1 MKLAYIALASLV
13 VTSFAVGCSA
23 AYVSSGQDSGPF
35 DIDSGVPS
43 ESGPPNVVPEGG
55 KLDGESDALSQTP
68 KAGFVFRGMH
78 QVQSGFTKVV
88 TLNAPDETVPGDL
101 LWVALS
107 VNAWPLPSV
116 TLPVGFKQVNA
127 DSHAC
132 GSGGSSLFI
141 SNHVVTA
148 TTPKAFDFG
157 LQNSVWVSAA
167 LLVFGG
173 VSGTM
178 PVETS
183 SFNRV
188 GSNPYLLPKLPGSNQ
203 GLYGIAIYAGVA
215 GSTLTTFSTPP
226 TTTRLFAGNG
236 LAAFVRDVPAGGSF
250 DVGPVNASPDTCGFF
265 SGALL
270 RPK

>member
-1 MKLAYIALASLV
+1 MKLAYIVLASLV
-13 VTSFAVGCSA
+13 GTGSAVGCSA

-35 DIDSGVPS
+35 DTDGGGPS

-55 KLDGESDALSQTP
+55 KLDGGADVLTP
-68 KAGFVFRGMH
+68 EAGVVFRGLN
-78 QVQSGFTKVV
+78 QVQSGSTKVV
-88 TLNAPDETVPGDL
+88 TLKAPDETVPGDL
-101 LWVALS
+101 MWVALL
-107 VNAWPLPSV
+107 VVAAPLPSV

-127 DSHAC
+127 EAFVC
-132 GSGGSSLFI
+132 GGPGSSLFI
-141 SNHVVTA
+141 FNHVVTA
-148 TTPKAFDFG
+148 TTPKTLDFG
-157 LQNSVWVSAA
+157 LQNGVWASAA

-183 SFNRV
+183 SFDKV
-188 GSNPYLLPKLPGSNQ
+188 GRNPYLLPKLAGSNQ
-203 GLYGIAIYAGVA
+203 GLYGLAIYAGIA

-236 LAAFVRDVPAGGSF
+236 LAAFASDVPAGGSF
-250 DVGPVNASPDTCGFF
+250 DVGPVSASPDTCGFF